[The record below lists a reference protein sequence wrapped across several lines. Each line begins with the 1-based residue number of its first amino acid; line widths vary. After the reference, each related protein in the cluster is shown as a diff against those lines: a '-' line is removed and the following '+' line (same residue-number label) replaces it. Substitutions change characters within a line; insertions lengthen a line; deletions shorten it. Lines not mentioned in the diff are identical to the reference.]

1 LSKHG
6 KTKQDWEHVYTQY
19 KNASRDPVLCMMNK
33 ETKKFIYFDVKLNRM
48 LSKQEAMIYR
58 PDVTGIH
65 FTHP

>member
-1 LSKHG
+1 
-6 KTKQDWEHVYTQY
+6 
-19 KNASRDPVLCMMNK
+19 MMNK